1 MSLSLHCFHTSVS
14 TSYAARVT
22 PNGANHAQNPNLGN
36 RKGTAP
42 RILDNFPSRIFSGT
56 QSSANKCPYTF
67 KKAEC
72 VLWQSERV
80 GKPNTD
86 LLVSLPLLGRIYC
99 QRIRQPSRIRC
110 KCFHLSLKTELKM
123 WSVGL
128 AWSCIAP
135 EGKSHQF
142 GLENHGSKISQ
153 RPPGTRAG
161 WKQSIGKTVM
171 VESSLSHRHVRATKS
186 NKSFQ
191 WPTLFHSNHCVRWGQ
206 DELYRA
212 VYFSHLGRFGDTD

>member
-42 RILDNFPSRIFSGT
+42 RILENFPSRISPGHNPLQT
-56 QSSANKCPYTF
+56 SVLTN
-67 KKAEC
+67 KKAKC

-86 LLVSLPLLGRIYC
+86 LLLSLPLLGRIYC
-99 QRIRQPSRIRC
+99 QGIRQPSRIRC

-123 WSVGL
+123 WSVGPV
-128 AWSCIAP
+128 WSCIARGQEP
-135 EGKSHQF
+135 PIWFGKPWFQ
-142 GLENHGSKISQ
+142 NV
-153 RPPGTRAG
+153 P
-161 WKQSIGKTVM
+161 KT
-171 VESSLSHRHVRATKS
+171 HWH
-186 NKSFQ
+186 
-191 WPTLFHSNHCVRWGQ
+191 
-206 DELYRA
+206 
-212 VYFSHLGRFGDTD
+212 